1 MLKYLLPVCILFSLC
16 IPVWGLQAAHEAETI
31 AVAIAKEIQTGEPI
45 FLDLRTGEWTTSLN
59 QSLAQILLTRG
70 ADLRDNPNS
79 LQSPEFAMDNTED
92 GFKQINLKEYSI
104 TSAVLVQVNLNV
116 KWQEQVEKNFFSYR
130 STRHPIYSF
139 ETKQI
144 HLPDQRLIKVSS
156 YDFSRADSPERE
168 DSRLRLRWF
177 EPLVAATA
185 IGSMIFLLWNFD

>member
-79 LQSPEFAMDNTED
+79 LQNPEFAMDTTEE

-116 KWQEQVEKNFFSYR
+116 KWQERVEKNFFSYR